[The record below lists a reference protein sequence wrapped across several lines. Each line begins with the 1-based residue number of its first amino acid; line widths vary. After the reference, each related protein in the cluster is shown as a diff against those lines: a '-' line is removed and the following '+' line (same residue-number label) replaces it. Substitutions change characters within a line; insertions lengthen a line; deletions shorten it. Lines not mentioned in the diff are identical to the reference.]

1 LDENKQ
7 GLAIACP
14 AKHKTLIMNSK
25 QNWKLITRIHQLL
38 ILVLLVFSL
47 FVKPEVKKV
56 FWLIIAGA
64 VLSLMIQM
72 LLYGV
77 KEDSFGDKI
86 TKHPHQF

>member
-1 LDENKQ
+1 
-7 GLAIACP
+7 
-14 AKHKTLIMNSK
+14 MNSK
-25 QNWKLITRIHQLL
+25 QNWNLITRIHQLL

-64 VLSLMIQM
+64 VLSLLIQGF
-72 LLYGV
+72 LYGV
-77 KEDSFGDKI
+77 KEDSFRDKI

>member
-1 LDENKQ
+1 
-7 GLAIACP
+7 
-14 AKHKTLIMNSK
+14 MNSK

-77 KEDSFGDKI
+77 
-86 TKHPHQF
+86 